1 MVCPRDTRKKITK
14 LHKKMRTVVMKHNR
28 KCNGLLKNMKR
39 FIEDMRKN
47 EYPSLLN
54 ELETMTIP
62 DSCQEYS
69 DKLVLKLATLIHK
82 IDYTELIEN
91 ATLLKNLQR
100 L

>member
-1 MVCPRDTRKKITK
+1 
-14 LHKKMRTVVMKHNR
+14 
-28 KCNGLLKNMKR
+28 
-39 FIEDMRKN
+39 MRKN

-54 ELETMTIP
+54 ELETMEIP

-91 ATLLKNLQR
+91 ASLLKNL
-100 L
+100 